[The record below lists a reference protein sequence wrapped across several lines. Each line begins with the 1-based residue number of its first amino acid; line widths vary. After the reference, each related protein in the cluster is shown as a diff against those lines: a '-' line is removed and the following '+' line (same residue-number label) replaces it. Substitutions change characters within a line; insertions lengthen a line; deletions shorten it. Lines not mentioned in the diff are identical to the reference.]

1 MSNQSQV
8 TEFILQGLLEA
19 PHLQVLFFVLCL
31 SLYTMALCG
40 NSLIVVAISCSSGL
54 HTPLYLFLVSLLVL
68 DVICACP
75 VVPKLLEIL
84 MAEKRGISYRGCMAQ
99 MYFLSWSVAGETLL
113 LTAMA
118 YKHYVAMCRPLHY
131 GSTTGPWV
139 CAVLTGAV
147 WGTSMLGAGVNT
159 CLMLRLTFCGPDVD
173 EPSFFVA
180 DVLFAMLKLLLTVAS
195 HGCIVASIL
204 GIHMAE
210 GKQRVFSTCWSHLL
224 VVTVN
229 YSTVIHTYVSPGSSY
244 SPGVGKA
251 MAVLYSSVSP
261 TSNPLIY
268 TLRKKDVK
276 AALRNV
282 FTLWAGK
289 L

>member
-8 TEFILQGLLEA
+8 TEFVLQGLLEA
-19 PHLQVLFFVLCL
+19 PHLQVLCL

-131 GSTTGPWV
+131 GSMTGPWV

-159 CLMLRLTFCGPDVD
+159 CLMLRLTFCGPDVV
-173 EPSFFVA
+173 EPSFCEIP
-180 DVLFAMLKLLLTVAS
+180 L
-195 HGCIVASIL
+195 
-204 GIHMAE
+204 
-210 GKQRVFSTCWSHLL
+210 
-224 VVTVN
+224 
-229 YSTVIHTYVSPGSSY
+229 SS
-244 SPGVGKA
+244 SA
-251 MAVLYSSVSP
+251 A
-261 TSNPLIY
+261 
-268 TLRKKDVK
+268 
-276 AALRNV
+276 AALLSLHISERHHDSC
-282 FTLWAGK
+282 G
-289 L
+289 

>member
-8 TEFILQGLLEA
+8 TEFVLQGLLEA

-159 CLMLRLTFCGPDVD
+159 CLMLRLTFRGPDVD
-173 EPSFFVA
+173 EPSFCEIP
-180 DVLFAMLKLLLTVAS
+180 L
-195 HGCIVASIL
+195 
-204 GIHMAE
+204 
-210 GKQRVFSTCWSHLL
+210 
-224 VVTVN
+224 
-229 YSTVIHTYVSPGSSY
+229 SS
-244 SPGVGKA
+244 SA
-251 MAVLYSSVSP
+251 A
-261 TSNPLIY
+261 
-268 TLRKKDVK
+268 
-276 AALRNV
+276 AALLSLHISERHHDSC
-282 FTLWAGK
+282 G
-289 L
+289 